1 MSHGIFI
8 TLEGI
13 DGTGKSTHARRLATY
28 LGKRGIPVVLTREPG
43 GTKVGEQIRRLLL
56 NPKISKMSSLTELTL
71 MYAAREQHLEEV
83 VRPALARGRVV
94 ISDRYNDASF
104 AYQGY
109 GRMLGV
115 QTVRALDRIICGRT
129 QPDLTLLLDLDPQTA
144 LGRARKRNT
153 RNRVKNTRFENH
165 GLKFQKRVRAGYLAL
180 ARQQPRRI
188 KLIQADRPA
197 AEIAA
202 EIDKFVENLLVRHRA
217 RTAANGGTREKE
229 KSARAS
235 TA

>member
-13 DGTGKSTHARRLATY
+13 DGTGKSTHARRLAAY
-28 LGKRGIPVVLTREPG
+28 LHKRGIATIVTREPG

-56 NPKISKMSSLTELTL
+56 NPRINRLSSLAELTL

-83 VRPALARGRVV
+83 VRPALARGHVV

-109 GRMLGV
+109 GRMLGTK
-115 QTVRALDRIICGRT
+115 TVRDLDRVICGRT
-129 QPDLTLLLDLDPQTA
+129 QPDLTLLLDLEPRTA

-153 RNRVKNTRFENH
+153 RLRMKNTRFEND
-165 GLKFQKRVRAGYLAL
+165 GLKFQKRVRTGYLAL

-188 KLIQADRPA
+188 KLIEADRPV
-197 AEIAA
+197 AEIQA
-202 EIDKFVENLLVRHRA
+202 EIRKIVDALLVRRHVRV
-217 RTAANGGTREKE
+217 TPNGGTR
-229 KSARAS
+229 RR
-235 TA
+235 

>member
-13 DGTGKSTHARRLATY
+13 DGTGKSTHARRLRNY
-28 LGKRGIPVVLTREPG
+28 LLKRGIATVLTREPG

-56 NPKISKMSSLTELTL
+56 NPKITRLSSLAELTL

-83 VRPALARGRVV
+83 VRPALARGHVV

-115 QTVRALDRIICGRT
+115 QTVHALDRIICGRT
-129 QPDLTLLLDLDPQTA
+129 QPELTLLLDLDPQAA
-144 LGRARKRNT
+144 LARART
-153 RNRVKNTRFENH
+153 RNKRHRVKNTRFENH

-180 ARQQPRRI
+180 AQKQPRRI
-188 KLIQADRPA
+188 KVIQADQPV
-197 AEIAA
+197 AEIEADIQRIVDA
-202 EIDKFVENLLVRHRA
+202 LLARRHVRVKS
-217 RTAANGGTREKE
+217 NGG
-229 KSARAS
+229 ARKR
-235 TA
+235 

>member
-13 DGTGKSTHARRLATY
+13 DGTGKSTHARRLAAY
-28 LGKRGIPVVLTREPG
+28 LQRRGIATVVTREPG

-56 NPKISKMSSLTELTL
+56 NPKITRLSSLAELTL

-83 VRPALARGRVV
+83 VRPALARGHVV

-109 GRMLGV
+109 GRMLGA

-144 LGRARKRNT
+144 LSRARKRNT
-153 RNRVKNTRFENH
+153 RKRVRNTRFENH
-165 GLKFQKRVRAGYLAL
+165 GLKFQLRVRTGYLAL

-188 KLIQADRPA
+188 KMIHADQPV
-197 AEIAA
+197 AEIEA
-202 EIDKFVENLLVRHRA
+202 EIRKIVDALLARRHVRVRSKGAA
-217 RTAANGGTREKE
+217 RR
-229 KSARAS
+229 R
-235 TA
+235 

>member
-1 MSHGIFI
+1 MSHGVFI
-8 TLEGI
+8 TFEGV
-13 DGTGKSTHARRLATY
+13 DGTGKSTQVRRLAGY
-28 LGKRGIPVVLTREPG
+28 LRKRGIPVVLTREPG
-43 GTKVGEQIRRLLL
+43 GTKVGEHIRRLLL
-56 NPKISKMSSLTELTL
+56 NPKITKMSSLTELTL

-129 QPDLTLLLDLDPQTA
+129 QPELTLLLDLDPQAA
-144 LGRARKRNT
+144 LARARKRNV
-153 RNRVKNTRFENH
+153 RRRVKDSRFENH

-180 ARQQPRRI
+180 ARQQSRRI
-188 KLIQADRPA
+188 KLIQADRPV
-197 AEIAA
+197 AE
-202 EIDKFVENLLVRHRA
+202 VEADIHKAVESLLVRRHMRL
-217 RTAANGGTREKE
+217 AANGGTREKQ
-229 KSARAS
+229 KSARA
-235 TA
+235 

>member
-13 DGTGKSTHARRLATY
+13 DGTGKSTHARRLASY
-28 LGKRGIPVVLTREPG
+28 LRKRGIPVVLSREPG

-56 NPKISKMSSLTELTL
+56 NPTICKMSSLTELTL

-115 QTVRALDRIICGRT
+115 QTVRALDQVICGRT
-129 QPDLTLLLDLDPQTA
+129 QPDLTLLLDLDPQAA
-144 LGRARKRNT
+144 LDRARKRNT
-153 RNRVKNTRFENH
+153 RRKMRNTRFENH
-165 GLKFQKRVRAGYLAL
+165 GLKFQKRVRTGYLAL

-188 KLIQADRPA
+188 KLIQADRPI
-197 AEIAA
+197 AEIEA
-202 EIDKFVENLLVRHRA
+202 EIRKIVDALLVRHRV
-217 RTAANGGTREKE
+217 RVPANGGTH
-229 KSARAS
+229 
-235 TA
+235 

>member
-13 DGTGKSTHARRLATY
+13 DGTGKSTHARSLASY
-28 LGKRGIPVVLTREPG
+28 LRKRGIPVVLSREPG

-56 NPKISKMSSLTELTL
+56 SPKISRMSSLTELAL
-71 MYAAREQHLEEV
+71 MYAAREQHLEEII
-83 VRPALARGRVV
+83 RPALARGRVV

-109 GRMLGV
+109 GRMLGA
-115 QTVRALDRIICGRT
+115 QTVRAIDRIICGTT
-129 QPDLTLLLDLDPQTA
+129 QPDLTLLLDLDPDIA
-144 LGRARKRNT
+144 LQRARRRNT
-153 RNRVKNTRFENH
+153 RQRIKHTRFENH

-188 KLIQADRPA
+188 KLIQADRPV
-197 AEIAA
+197 AEIEA
-202 EIDKFVENLLVRHRA
+202 EIRKIIDALLVRYRV
-217 RTAANGGTREKE
+217 RVPTNGGTHERR
-229 KSARAS
+229 KSARP
-235 TA
+235 

>member
-13 DGTGKSTHARRLATY
+13 DGTGKSTHARRLRDY
-28 LGKRGIPVVLTREPG
+28 LHKRGIATVLTRERG

-56 NPKISKMSSLTELTL
+56 NPKITRLSSLAELAL

-83 VRPALARGRVV
+83 VRPALARGHVV

-109 GRMLGV
+109 GRMLGAK
-115 QTVRALDRIICGRT
+115 TVRDMDRIICGRT

-144 LGRARKRNT
+144 LDRARKRNT
-153 RNRVKNTRFENH
+153 RQRVKNTRFEND
-165 GLKFQKRVRAGYLAL
+165 GLKFQKRVRNGYLAL
-180 ARQQPRRI
+180 AQRQPRRI
-188 KLIQADRPA
+188 KLIEADGPV
-197 AEIAA
+197 AEIEA
-202 EIDKFVENLLVRHRA
+202 EIRRIVDSLLVRRHVRVKS
-217 RTAANGGTREKE
+217 NGGTRG
-229 KSARAS
+229 R
-235 TA
+235 

>member
-13 DGTGKSTHARRLATY
+13 DGTGKSTHARRLAAY
-28 LGKRGIPVVLTREPG
+28 LHKRGISTLLTREPG

-56 NPKISKMSSLTELTL
+56 NPKVTKLSSLAELTL

-83 VRPALARGRVV
+83 VRPALARGHVV

-109 GRMLGV
+109 GRLLGV

-129 QPDLTLLLDLDPQTA
+129 QPELTLLLDLDPQVA
-144 LGRARKRNT
+144 LNRARARNT
-153 RNRVKNTRFENH
+153 RRRVKNTRFENH

-180 ARQQPRRI
+180 ASKQPRRI
-188 KLIQADRPA
+188 KLIQADRPV
-197 AEIAA
+197 AEIEA
-202 EIDKFVENLLVRHRA
+202 EIRKIVDALLVRRHVRVNS
-217 RTAANGGTREKE
+217 NGGKG
-229 KSARAS
+229 KK
-235 TA
+235 

>member
-13 DGTGKSTHARRLATY
+13 DGTGKSTHARRLAAY
-28 LGKRGIPVVLTREPG
+28 LRKRGISTVLTREPG

-56 NPKISKMSSLTELTL
+56 NPKITKMSSLTELTL

-83 VRPALARGRVV
+83 VRPALSRGHVV

-109 GRMLGV
+109 ARMLGV
-115 QTVRALDRIICGRT
+115 QTVRAIDRIICGRT
-129 QPDLTLLLDLDPQTA
+129 QPELTLLLDLDPQAA
-144 LGRARKRNT
+144 LGRARKRN
-153 RNRVKNTRFENH
+153 RRQRVKNTRFENH
-165 GLKFQKRVRAGYLAL
+165 GLKFQKRVRTGYLAL

-188 KLIQADRPA
+188 KLIQADQPV
-197 AEIAA
+197 AEIEA
-202 EIDKFVENLLVRHRA
+202 EIRRIVDALLARRHVRV
-217 RTAANGGTREKE
+217 TTNGGTRK
-229 KSARAS
+229 K
-235 TA
+235 

>member
-8 TLEGI
+8 TFEGI
-13 DGTGKSTHARRLATY
+13 DGTGKSTHARRLAAY
-28 LGKRGIPVVLTREPG
+28 LRKRGISTVLTREPG
-43 GTKVGEQIRRLLL
+43 GTQVGEQIRRLLL
-56 NPKISKMSSLTELTL
+56 NPKITKMSSLTELTL
-71 MYAAREQHLEEV
+71 MYAAREQHLEEI
-83 VRPALARGRVV
+83 VRPALARGHIV

-115 QTVRALDRIICGRT
+115 QTVRALDRIICGTT

-144 LGRARKRNT
+144 LERARSRNKRH
-153 RNRVKNTRFENH
+153 RVKSTRFENH

-188 KLIQADRPA
+188 RLVQADRPIVEIE
-197 AEIAA
+197 AEIRKIVDA
-202 EIDKFVENLLVRHRA
+202 LLVRRQV
-217 RTAANGGTREKE
+217 RVQRNGGTIKR
-229 KSARAS
+229 
-235 TA
+235 

>member
-13 DGTGKSTHARRLATY
+13 DGTGKSTHARRLAAY
-28 LGKRGIPVVLTREPG
+28 LHKRGISTVVTREPG

-56 NPKISKMSSLTELTL
+56 NPRITRMSAMTELAL

-83 VRPALARGRVV
+83 VRPALARGNVV

-115 QTVRALDRIICGRT
+115 QTVRALDKIVCGRT
-129 QPDLTLLLDLDPQTA
+129 QPELTLLLDLDPQAA
-144 LGRARKRNT
+144 LSRALARNRRK
-153 RNRVKNTRFENH
+153 RVKNTRFENH
-165 GLKFQKRVRAGYLAL
+165 GLKFQSRVRAGYLAL

-188 KLIQADRPA
+188 KLIQADQPV
-197 AEIAA
+197 AEIEA
-202 EIDKFVENLLVRHRA
+202 EIRKIVDALLARRRVRVK
-217 RTAANGGTREKE
+217 ANGGTR
-229 KSARAS
+229 RR
-235 TA
+235 

>member
-13 DGTGKSTHARRLATY
+13 DGTGKSTHARRLAAY
-28 LGKRGIPVVLTREPG
+28 LYKRGIATVVTREPG

-56 NPKISKMSSLTELTL
+56 NPKVTRMSSLTELTL

-83 VRPALARGRVV
+83 VRPALARGHVV

-109 GRMLGV
+109 GRMLGAK
-115 QTVRALDRIICGRT
+115 TVRDLDRVICGRT

-144 LGRARKRNT
+144 LSRARKRNT
-153 RNRVKNTRFENH
+153 RRRVKNTRFEND
-165 GLKFQKRVRAGYLAL
+165 GLKFQKRVRTGYLAL
-180 ARQQPRRI
+180 ARQQPRRM
-188 KLIQADRPA
+188 KLIEADRPV
-197 AEIAA
+197 AEIQA
-202 EIDKFVENLLVRHRA
+202 EIRKIVDALLVRRHVRV
-217 RTAANGGTREKE
+217 TPNGGR
-229 KSARAS
+229 RRR
-235 TA
+235 

>member
-13 DGTGKSTHARRLATY
+13 DGTGKSTHARRLRDY
-28 LGKRGIPVVLTREPG
+28 LHKRGIATVLTREPG

-56 NPKISKMSSLTELTL
+56 NPKITRLSSLAELTL

-83 VRPALARGRVV
+83 VRPALARGHVV

-109 GRMLGV
+109 GRMLGAKA
-115 QTVRALDRIICGRT
+115 VRDMDRIICGST

-144 LGRARKRNT
+144 LDRARKRNT
-153 RNRVKNTRFENH
+153 RQRVKNTRFEND
-165 GLKFQKRVRAGYLAL
+165 GLKFQKRVRNGYLAL
-180 ARQQPRRI
+180 AQRQPRRI
-188 KLIQADRPA
+188 KLIEADGPV
-197 AEIAA
+197 AEIEA
-202 EIDKFVENLLVRHRA
+202 EIRRIVDSLLVRRHVRVKS
-217 RTAANGGTREKE
+217 NGGTRG
-229 KSARAS
+229 R
-235 TA
+235 

>member
-13 DGTGKSTHARRLATY
+13 DGTGKSTHARRLAAY
-28 LGKRGIPVVLTREPG
+28 LHKRGIATIVTREPG

-56 NPKISKMSSLTELTL
+56 NPKINRLSSLAELTL

-83 VRPALARGRVV
+83 VRPALARGHVV
-94 ISDRYNDASF
+94 VSDRYNDASF

-109 GRMLGV
+109 GRMLGAK
-115 QTVRALDRIICGRT
+115 TVRDLDRVICGRT
-129 QPDLTLLLDLDPQTA
+129 QPDLTLLLDLDPRTA

-153 RNRVKNTRFENH
+153 RLRMKNTRFEND
-165 GLKFQKRVRAGYLAL
+165 GLKFQKRVRTGYLAL

-188 KLIQADRPA
+188 KLIEADRPV
-197 AEIAA
+197 AEIQA
-202 EIDKFVENLLVRHRA
+202 EIRKIVDALLVRRHVRV
-217 RTAANGGTREKE
+217 TSNGGTR
-229 KSARAS
+229 RR
-235 TA
+235 

>member
-13 DGTGKSTHARRLATY
+13 DGTGKSTHVRRLAAY
-28 LGKRGIPVVLTREPG
+28 LHKRGIATVVTREPG

-56 NPKISKMSSLTELTL
+56 NPKITHLSALAELTL
-71 MYAAREQHLEEV
+71 IYAAREQHLEEV
-83 VRPALARGRVV
+83 VRPALARGQVV

-109 GRMLGV
+109 GRMLGS
-115 QTVRALDRIICGRT
+115 QKVRALDRIICGRT
-129 QPDLTLLLDLDPQTA
+129 QPELTLLLDLDPQLA
-144 LGRARKRNT
+144 LDRARKRNM
-153 RNRVKNTRFENH
+153 RKRVRDTRFENH

-188 KLIQADRPA
+188 KLIQADQPA
-197 AEIAA
+197 AEIEADIRKIVDA
-202 EIDKFVENLLVRHRA
+202 LLARRHVRVRS
-217 RTAANGGTREKE
+217 NGG
-229 KSARAS
+229 ARRM
-235 TA
+235 

>member
-13 DGTGKSTHARRLATY
+13 DGTGKSTHARRLAAY
-28 LGKRGIPVVLTREPG
+28 LHKRGISTVVTREPG

-56 NPKISKMSSLTELTL
+56 NPRITRMSAMTELAL

-83 VRPALARGRVV
+83 VRPALARGNVV

-115 QTVRALDRIICGRT
+115 QTVRALDKIVCGRT
-129 QPDLTLLLDLDPQTA
+129 QPELTLLLDMDPQAA
-144 LGRARKRNT
+144 LSRALARNRRK
-153 RNRVKNTRFENH
+153 RVKNTRFENH
-165 GLKFQKRVRAGYLAL
+165 GLKFQSRVRAGYLAL

-188 KLIQADRPA
+188 KLIQADQPV
-197 AEIAA
+197 AEIEA
-202 EIDKFVENLLVRHRA
+202 EIRKIVDALLARRRVRVK
-217 RTAANGGTREKE
+217 ANGGTR
-229 KSARAS
+229 RR
-235 TA
+235 

>member
-1 MSHGIFI
+1 MSHGVFI
-8 TLEGI
+8 TFEGI
-13 DGTGKSTHARRLATY
+13 DGTGKSTHVRRLAEY
-28 LGKRGIPVVLTREPG
+28 LRKRAVPLVVTREPG

-56 NPKISKMSSLTELTL
+56 NPKISKMSPLTELTL

-94 ISDRYNDASF
+94 ISDRYNDASY

-115 QTVRALDRIICGRT
+115 QTVRALDRIISGRT
-129 QPDLTLLLDLDPQTA
+129 QPDLTLLLDLDPQVA
-144 LGRARKRNT
+144 LDRARKRNT
-153 RNRVKNTRFENH
+153 RHRIKNTRFENH

-188 KLIQADRPA
+188 KLIQADRPV
-197 AEIAA
+197 AEIEG
-202 EIDKFVENLLVRHRA
+202 EIHKIVDTLLARHGLRL
-217 RTAANGGTREKE
+217 AANGGTREKP
-229 KSARAS
+229 KSAKA
-235 TA
+235 

>member
-13 DGTGKSTHARRLATY
+13 DGTGKSTHARRLRNY
-28 LGKRGIPVVLTREPG
+28 LLKRGIATVLTREPG

-56 NPKISKMSSLTELTL
+56 NPKITRLSSLAELTL

-83 VRPALARGRVV
+83 VRPALARGQVV

-115 QTVRALDRIICGRT
+115 QTVRAFDRIICGST
-129 QPDLTLLLDLDPQTA
+129 QPELTLLLDLDPQAA
-144 LGRARKRNT
+144 LARART
-153 RNRVKNTRFENH
+153 RNKRHRVKNTRFENH

-180 ARQQPRRI
+180 AQRQPRRI
-188 KLIQADRPA
+188 KVIQADQPV
-197 AEIAA
+197 AEIEA
-202 EIDKFVENLLVRHRA
+202 EIHRIVDALLARRHVRVKS
-217 RTAANGGTREKE
+217 NGG
-229 KSARAS
+229 ARRR
-235 TA
+235 